1 MAGCCRVVVMAAL
14 LAAAQQVHALRIHL
28 PGRNLAISVR
38 MKALAVEPAT
48 EPNVLPDSIPADVL
62 PDSRPTAGQQGLVV
76 PTRGAASIAA
86 PSAAPASV
94 LHSWRGGGR
103 THGTAA
109 KELLKRYGGA
119 YLLCS
124 VAMSLCSFSLFYLLV
139 SAGVDAS
146 AVLKAVGINLRG
158 SSQRVGRIGLAY
170 VLHKAASPIRFPPT
184 VALTAVVAK
193 RIEEWRGAQPAAL
206 RMRSAVP

>member
-1 MAGCCRVVVMAAL
+1 MAGCCRFVLLAAL
-14 LAAAQQVHALRIHL
+14 LAAAQQVDALRIQL
-28 PGRNLAISVR
+28 PGRHLAKGIR
-38 MKALAVEPAT
+38 MNTLAVEPVIEECEVPPET
-48 EPNVLPDSIPADVL
+48 MVVGEM
-62 PDSRPTAGQQGLVV
+62 QGRVV
-76 PTRGAASIAA
+76 PTRGVASIAA
-86 PSAAPASV
+86 PCTPPASS
-94 LHSWRGGGR
+94 LHSWRGRGQG
-103 THGTAA
+103 HGT

-119 YLLCS
+119 YLLTS

-158 SSQRVGRIGLAY
+158 SQRVGRIGLAY

-193 RIEEWRGAQPAAL
+193 RIEEWRAAQPL